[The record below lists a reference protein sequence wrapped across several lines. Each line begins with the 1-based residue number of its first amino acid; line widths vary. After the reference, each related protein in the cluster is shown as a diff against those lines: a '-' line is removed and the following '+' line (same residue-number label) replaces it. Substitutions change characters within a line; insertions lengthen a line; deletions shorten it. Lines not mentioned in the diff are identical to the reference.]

1 MDRHGLRPRDDEGV
15 RPRDDEEVRPRGDEE
30 VRPRGDE
37 SGAITIETRTLNKVQ
52 PNYAA
57 NAS

>member
-1 MDRHGLRPRDDEGV
+1 MDRHGLRPRDDEEV
-15 RPRDDEEVRPRGDEE
+15 RPRDDEG

-37 SGAITIETRTLNKVQ
+37 SGAMTIETRTLNKVQ

>member
-1 MDRHGLRPRDDEGV
+1 MDRHGL